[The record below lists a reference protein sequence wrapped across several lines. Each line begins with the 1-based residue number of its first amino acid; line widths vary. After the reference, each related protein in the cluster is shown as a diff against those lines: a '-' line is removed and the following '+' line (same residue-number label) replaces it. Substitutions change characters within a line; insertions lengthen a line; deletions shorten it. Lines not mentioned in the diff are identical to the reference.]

1 MFSEMLQKL
10 WDSGLIQLGIWQTT
24 YMTLLSTLISYVLGL
39 PLGVILHIT
48 GKDGIHP
55 IRWLNRVLDI
65 LVNIF
70 RSIPFIILM
79 VAMLP
84 VARVVVGTTM
94 GNKAMIVMLVIAAT
108 PYIARMVES
117 SLKEVSPG
125 VIEAAQAM
133 GTPSFRLITKVM
145 LPEAKPSLIVGAVI
159 STVTILGYSAM
170 AGTIGGTGLG
180 QVAITYGYQRFED
193 DVIWVCMI
201 LIVIIVQIIQEV
213 GMHIAHRTDKRIVK

>member
-1 MFSEMLQKL
+1 
-10 WDSGLIQLGIWQTT
+10 
-24 YMTLLSTLISYVLGL
+24 
-39 PLGVILHIT
+39 
-48 GKDGIHP
+48 
-55 IRWLNRVLDI
+55 
-65 LVNIF
+65 
-70 RSIPFIILM
+70 
-79 VAMLP
+79 
-84 VARVVVGTTM
+84 
-94 GNKAMIVMLVIAAT
+94 
-108 PYIARMVES
+108 
-117 SLKEVSPG
+117 
-125 VIEAAQAM
+125 
-133 GTPSFRLITKVM
+133 M